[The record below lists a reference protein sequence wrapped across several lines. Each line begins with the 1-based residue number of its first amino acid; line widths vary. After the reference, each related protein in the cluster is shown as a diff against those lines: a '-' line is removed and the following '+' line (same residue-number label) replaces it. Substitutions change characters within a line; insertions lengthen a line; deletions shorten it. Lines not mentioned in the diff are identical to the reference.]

1 MIMKKKLYLQNGKAK
16 KLKLSDAKEL
26 AIKMRIA
33 RAELRDLISE
43 RISLEQNTAESLSDN
58 ARFRLFGFPVYF

>member
-1 MIMKKKLYLQNGKAK
+1 MNAEKDKKKTKLKKLMIMKKLYLQNGKAK

-43 RISLEQNTAESLSDN
+43 R
-58 ARFRLFGFPVYF
+58 YH